1 MGIQITVRLD
11 KREREKIDRLID
23 RGLFAS
29 YGHCL
34 RGLLYWHGRL
44 EQDNARLKTEKAQLQ
59 ERLRL
64 YELGRLQPENAGNE
78 RSPVRETKNPW

>member
-1 MGIQITVRLD
+1 MSIQITVRLD

-23 RGLFAS
+23 RGIFAS

-44 EQDNARLKTEKAQLQ
+44 EKENAFLKTERAKLQ
-59 ERLRL
+59 ERLKMQG
-64 YELGRLQPENAGNE
+64 EINAIQKKG
-78 RSPVRETKNPW
+78 